1 MTVIT
6 VCRQVGCEG
15 RYIAEHVAQTMG
27 YHFADYKTVEMIL
40 REYGLIEFPEVYK
53 SPPGFRDYFT
63 ALGSA
68 RESISIMLPK
78 INLALARHGNVV
90 MLGRGVFASLQG
102 MHDVLNVRLK
112 ASLSTRI
119 NRIMRDYQISAPHE
133 AEEFIKER
141 DMRVTGY
148 TRDWYGVSTDD
159 ATLFDLVIDTSKV
172 DPDLALGWIVEA
184 ANAVEQRRDDVDGA
198 STREI
203 QVNPILAQVVADQF
217 QCRIEHP

>member
-1 MTVIT
+1 
-6 VCRQVGCEG
+6 
-15 RYIAEHVAQTMG
+15 
-27 YHFADYKTVEMIL
+27 
-40 REYGLIEFPEVYK
+40 
-53 SPPGFRDYFT
+53 
-63 ALGSA
+63 
-68 RESISIMLPK
+68 
-78 INLALARHGNVV
+78 
-90 MLGRGVFASLQG
+90 
-102 MHDVLNVRLK
+102 
-112 ASLSTRI
+112 
-119 NRIMRDYQISAPHE
+119 MRDYQISAPHE